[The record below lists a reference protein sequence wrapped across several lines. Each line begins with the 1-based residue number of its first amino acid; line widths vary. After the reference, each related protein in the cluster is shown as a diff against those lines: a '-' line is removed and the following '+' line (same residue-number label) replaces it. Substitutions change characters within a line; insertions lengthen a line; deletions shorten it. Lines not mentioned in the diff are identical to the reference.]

1 MSVFIARILLLDI
14 IFLNFRK
21 KISKPNYFD
30 FKDLYKMQIKDIYFF
45 MGLNQQN
52 CSSFLIFM
60 QVKFKND
67 SFAKIRIA
75 YFFSLTTQKFHK
87 NFVFIINVFKI
98 IFIIVCL
105 LIL

>member
-21 KISKPNYFD
+21 KISKANYFD
-30 FKDLYKMQIKDIYFF
+30 FKYLYKMQFKDIFF
-45 MGLNQQN
+45 MVLNKQN
-52 CSSFLIFM
+52 CSSFHILLR
-60 QVKFKND
+60 VKFKND

-87 NFVFIINVFKI
+87 NFVFIINVFKF
-98 IFIIVCL
+98 IFILVCL